1 MKNIS
6 LFLAI
11 CFVSLLSAQN
21 KENHEIVD
29 QMVKS
34 TYFHDNGEMKASG
47 FYKDGKLHGT
57 WTSFDEAGK
66 KIAMGQYDNGKKVG
80 KWFFWTEGLLNE
92 VDFNDYRVAQVKTW
106 QSTAIAKN

>member
-1 MKNIS
+1 MKNII
-6 LFLAI
+6 LTLA
-11 CFVSLLSAQN
+11 FVFANFGIAQQ

-34 TYFHDNGEMKASG
+34 TYFHENGQIKTSG

-57 WTSFDEAGK
+57 WISYDENGIKTA
-66 KIAMGQYDNGKKVG
+66 IGQYENGKKTG
-80 KWFFWTEGLLNE
+80 KWFFWSNSLLNE
-92 VDFNDYRVAQVKTW
+92 VDFNDYRIANIKTW